1 MVLRAREFS
10 RHMFEPFLSQQY
22 LKRQLKTDNQYTKA
36 LKYLQSFSTINDAID
51 YFTEVLVKFRYDPEN
66 DSEDFEE
73 SVKIIGKI
81 LGFYSFRPEKEM
93 NEGCDNIWVIDNNC
107 CLIIE
112 AKSEKLLKNLISK
125 SNISQLLH
133 SLNWFEN
140 KYLNENI
147 LYLGVTMQSSRK
159 KESDVE
165 INDRLRALD
174 GDSLDRLRNGISKY
188 INFLSQNDIND
199 ITESKIRA
207 EFNSL
212 QLVSEVFAKAY
223 LKTII

>member
-1 MVLRAREFS
+1 
-10 RHMFEPFLSQQY
+10 
-22 LKRQLKTDNQYTKA
+22 
-36 LKYLQSFSTINDAID
+36 
-51 YFTEVLVKFRYDPEN
+51 
-66 DSEDFEE
+66 
-73 SVKIIGKI
+73 
-81 LGFYSFRPEKEM
+81 
-93 NEGCDNIWVIDNNC
+93 
-107 CLIIE
+107 
-112 AKSEKLLKNLISK
+112 
-125 SNISQLLH
+125 
-133 SLNWFEN
+133 
-140 KYLNENI
+140 
-147 LYLGVTMQSSRK
+147 MQSSRK